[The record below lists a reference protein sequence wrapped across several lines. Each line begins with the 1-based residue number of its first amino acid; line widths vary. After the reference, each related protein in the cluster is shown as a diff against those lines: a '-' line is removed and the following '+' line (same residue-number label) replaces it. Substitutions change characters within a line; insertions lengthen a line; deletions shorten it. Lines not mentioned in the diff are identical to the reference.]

1 NPSNEAA
8 ELKYRSYK
16 DIWRDGDYIV
26 EMIVDPNNLPQIIP
40 IQGILIKLKFKG
52 SKLQCQNCFGVGHTK
67 HSCNNARVKL
77 EDYNKALKQLIAQN
91 KSSNDAQNDD
101 PAPPPSEDLQTEVT
115 VGSGPPHSGEEVN
128 IDNSN
133 NIPLIVEITDDAQSN
148 IIEPNLNE
156 LNNTIENNI
165 ENDMISSETNT
176 DLPLSTE
183 EATELMI
190 EPPGPPVE
198 QELIVEK
205 DAHEISQIK
214 LRKTHINPDLILPSR
229 SRSGSLSKRN
239 SSNSGFSPQKGQT
252 PSKVKKK

>member
-1 NPSNEAA
+1 
-8 ELKYRSYK
+8 
-16 DIWRDGDYIV
+16 
-26 EMIVDPNNLPQIIP
+26 
-40 IQGILIKLKFKG
+40 
-52 SKLQCQNCFGVGHTK
+52 
-67 HSCNNARVKL
+67 
-77 EDYNKALKQLIAQN
+77 
-91 KSSNDAQNDD
+91 
-101 PAPPPSEDLQTEVT
+101 LQTEVT

-214 LRKTHINPDLILPSR
+214 LRKHISTQTLFYLQDQGQDRCQNEIPRTPDSR
-229 SRSGSLSKRN
+229 LKRVR
-239 SSNSGFSPQKGQT
+239 PL
-252 PSKVKKK
+252 